1 MRRLFLLVPPTG
13 ITPATGRLKSLASP
27 AQARF
32 DHWLLVRPPDVLA
45 YANALPGSIPVG
57 ACRYSKTA
65 AHKDCRF
72 TIGTAYGNRTHDLA
86 VRGPRLNLLTKA
98 AYVSS
103 SYLQTDFTYYILLAS
118 SWQVFFKKEMGIL
131 YDFQKYAW

>member
-1 MRRLFLLVPPTG
+1 MLLGTQKAQQYKQIGSTKRYSLLLV
-13 ITPATGRLKSLASP
+13 
-27 AQARF
+27 
-32 DHWLLVRPPDVLA
+32 
-45 YANALPGSIPVG
+45 
-57 ACRYSKTA
+57 
-65 AHKDCRF
+65 
-72 TIGTAYGNRTHDLA
+72 GTAYGNRTHDLA

-98 AYVSS
+98 ADVSS